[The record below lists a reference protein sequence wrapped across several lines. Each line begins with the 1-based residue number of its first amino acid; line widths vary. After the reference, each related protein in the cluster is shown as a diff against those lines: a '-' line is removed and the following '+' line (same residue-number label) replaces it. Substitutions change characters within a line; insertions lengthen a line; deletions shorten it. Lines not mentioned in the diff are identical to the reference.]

1 MTRKSTATVPS
12 VDLSS
17 GVSDDE
23 PELFSDDT
31 VLAQTVPPAGTIR
44 YISRIRI
51 VDAWQYRGALADA
64 PAFVDRN
71 WAAWGE
77 YDEKRALPAGP
88 ALRVPTPGAVAE
100 KLARAGDYIVRQS
113 VTLVD
118 GLPPE
123 EHIDVWPREDFERF
137 FLPQRQKA
145 PA

>member
-1 MTRKSTATVPS
+1 MTRKSTVTIPS

-23 PELFSDDT
+23 PELFPDDAPLASSD
-31 VLAQTVPPAGTIR
+31 PPTNTIR
-44 YISRIRI
+44 YVSRIRI
-51 VDAWQYRGALADA
+51 VDAWQYLGALAEA

-71 WAAWGE
+71 WAAWGDADPRRE
-77 YDEKRALPAGP
+77 LPAGP
-88 ALRVPTPGAVAE
+88 ALRVPTPGALAE

-113 VTLVD
+113 VTLVE

-123 EHIDVWPREDFERF
+123 EQIDVWPREDFERF
-137 FLPQRQKA
+137 FLPQRT